1 MNARHPAIAILA
13 LAISAALALPADVT
27 AQAQSAAQS
36 TQAAGKITAVVPVVN
51 VIRGAQQIPAS
62 TSAQVFWG
70 DTINTGHLARA
81 RVTLDDGSLL
91 SVGSDSN
98 LTIAK
103 HDAAEQQ
110 TDLDLNYGR
119 VRARAA
125 KLVKPNSHFQIRTSV
140 GVAGVVGTEMIV
152 MFGTDGTMRVICVEG
167 ACKVCDNLG
176 NCVLMKGGEETGV
189 RNNQPP
195 SQPANVTPMNMTQA
209 VNSTAS
215 TGAAAGAGG
224 IGALGGVAIGV
235 GAAVAATVAVVVVRV
250 ATKTQTCSAP
260 TSTGVMA
267 GPQPACVRT
276 GVPRTNGQRPM

>member
-1 MNARHPAIAILA
+1 MNARHPAITILA
-13 LAISAALALPADVT
+13 LAVCAALAMPADIA
-27 AQAQSAAQS
+27 AQAQAA
-36 TQAAGKITAVVPVVN
+36 QAAGKITAVVPVVN
-51 VIRGAQQIPAS
+51 VVRGAQQIPAS
-62 TSAQVFWG
+62 ISAQVFWG

-81 RVTLDDGSLL
+81 RIALTDGSLL

-152 MFGTDGTMRVICVEG
+152 MFETDGTMRVICVEG
-167 ACKVCDNLG
+167 ACKVCDLGG
-176 NCVLMKGGEETGV
+176 NCVLMKAGEETGV

-215 TGAAAGAGG
+215 SGAAAGAGG
-224 IGALGGVAIGV
+224 LGAAGGIAVGI

-250 ATKTQTCSAP
+250 ATKTQTCSTPAP
-260 TSTGVMA
+260 TGVMA
-267 GPQPACVRT
+267 GPQPACTKTVVGRI
-276 GVPRTNGQRPM
+276 GQRPK